1 MNVST
6 DRFDL
11 DQQDRDG
18 IEAFEEYVW
27 YNSEL
32 CSHCFARVRDVG
44 PEYSNILRRTSGT
57 ELDVPDLEMTTNEW
71 YERTDIG
78 SQEYCPWD
86 NTKRFGTCFCENC
99 GRDTQPNH
107 HQLSWEKMKEFAVNL
122 YAYIRDHTPLT
133 LSKRRFC
140 TELSKLKVSRRD
152 TQGKESQIFAVA
164 FARGLQTAPMA
175 ADADGKT
182 APLTE

>member
-1 MNVST
+1 MHVST

-32 CSHCFARVRDVG
+32 CSHCFTRVRDIG
-44 PEYSNILRRTSGT
+44 PEYSKILRQTGKS
-57 ELDVPDLEMTTNEW
+57 ELDVPDISMTVNEW
-71 YERTDIG
+71 YQRTNHG

-86 NTKRFGTCFCENC
+86 TTRRFGTCFCERC
-99 GRDTQPNH
+99 GSDTQPNH
-107 HQLSWEKMKEFAVNL
+107 LNLDWEKMKSFAVNL
-122 YAYIRDHTPLT
+122 HAYIRDHTPLS

-140 TELSKLKVSRRD
+140 TELSKLKLGRRD

-164 FARGLQTAPMA
+164 FARALETTSVEMMTDDSTAV
-175 ADADGKT
+175 
-182 APLTE
+182 L